1 MKREETRELGFIV
14 YIVWGRKIEITTLL
28 SMKIIDFVIK
38 DFFFIKKLR
47 IFLDHF
53 PNNHFIKKFNIVM
66 FVCVCI
72 YIYVLKKLCLYLNGL
87 NQSFQCAQGP

>member
-1 MKREETRELGFIV
+1 MKREETREIGFIV

-72 YIYVLKKLCLYLNGL
+72 YIYICFKEVMFVLKW
-87 NQSFQCAQGP
+87 P